1 MKNLHMK
8 QTRDNQ
14 DNIQQEKLENNIQK
28 KLEAKRITLFI
39 QFLKF
44 GLVGVSNTLVS
55 GVIYFLVSGKVVC
68 S

>member
-55 GVIYFLVSGKVVC
+55 GVIFFNE
-68 S
+68 